1 MPRVANTKRE
11 VLNRTARA
19 LIVPVAL
26 ISHAACQRIIAI
38 QPDRGASP
46 WGGKVLCS
54 IERPSGRR
62 CATAVDQAMGIRL
75 SAAAEALA
83 SGQTSTIGLDDS
95 PAARARCNGDPEA
108 VEFEASFPQGSALCL
123 NCSIVSATNDVN
135 QLCVELC
142 QMETDPDHFPATAA
156 VTADCQNRAH
166 AATNFD
172 LTACTAG
179 ACSQLIPI
187 DSFVDPP
194 RSPEAVDWQNRV
206 GVDLVGDVLVRT
218 AATTNNFDAGAAS
231 SQTITSGDGYVQFT
245 AVDVGTARL
254 CGLSNGAPPDTDPS
268 FQNISFG
275 IDVFKDGRFY
285 VFEQGTKIAGPDLNQ
300 SFGPYVAGET
310 FRVHVKDN
318 FDGTANVTYS
328 RLTASCTD
336 GSPCPETVFYTS
348 TAKGTYPLRV
358 DSSFREQSGTLSN
371 ARLVR
376 IK

>member
-1 MPRVANTKRE
+1 M
-11 VLNRTARA
+11 
-19 LIVPVAL
+19 
-26 ISHAACQRIIAI
+26 
-38 QPDRGASP
+38 
-46 WGGKVLCS
+46 
-54 IERPSGRR
+54 
-62 CATAVDQAMGIRL
+62 
-75 SAAAEALA
+75 
-83 SGQTSTIGLDDS
+83 
-95 PAARARCNGDPEA
+95 
-108 VEFEASFPQGSALCL
+108 
-123 NCSIVSATNDVN
+123 
-135 QLCVELC
+135 
-142 QMETDPDHFPATAA
+142 
-156 VTADCQNRAH
+156 
-166 AATNFD
+166 
-172 LTACTAG
+172 
-179 ACSQLIPI
+179 
-187 DSFVDPP
+187 
-194 RSPEAVDWQNRV
+194 DWQNRV

-336 GSPCPETVFYTS
+336 GSPCPET
-348 TAKGTYPLRV
+348 
-358 DSSFREQSGTLSN
+358 FREQSGTLSN
-371 ARLVR
+371 ARLVQ